1 MLCGHRTAVLG
12 VKGMNVLNKRTIIA
26 LILFLFTQGQAFMG
40 SFYTATLYPK
50 EKTNE
55 IKNILKGKKFFL
67 CSKDDEYNLVTE
79 EKMDE
84 QNPFAI
90 LEFIK
95 NISTKMDKPIISYM
109 IHDSDVL
116 WFVVYKNGKQ
126 VFILDNTDEYFSD
139 GEFILNGKEDIPLV
153 FGIDNENWKNE
164 ISKEK
169 FEECTFADEY
179 LVKILKLLNLPEWVE
194 GIGYTYLSED
204 EDFLSYLKKDGINI
218 EKY

>member
-1 MLCGHRTAVLG
+1 MDCFNWGIATGKLRPHDCYV
-12 VKGMNVLNKRTIIA
+12 NCNKEEWAKEISSKYDTTYHEDYVFQKSFRGFW
-26 LILFLFTQGQAFMG
+26 LTQ
-40 SFYTATLYPK
+40 
-50 EKTNE
+50 
-55 IKNILKGKKFFL
+55 
-67 CSKDDEYNLVTE
+67 
-79 EKMDE
+79 
-84 QNPFAI
+84 
-90 LEFIK
+90 
-95 NISTKMDKPIISYM
+95 
-109 IHDSDVL
+109 
-116 WFVVYKNGKQ
+116 NGKQ

-204 EDFLSYLKKDGINI
+204 EDFLSYLKKDGINS